1 MKVKTTVIRGNV
13 KGGMIY
19 VYYWYYWKCKKTN
32 WRIRTK
38 GRFKQ
43 SKVSYLYIWNN
54 NQINDKNEANPDLV
68 ENNEI
73 EIFTLETIGLSQNA
87 CTLLLQYFAMLYN
100 KLTFTENAYEDNGNI
115 MGIDYDKDDKEL
127 DSQFE
132 KLEYNEKLD
141 VFSEVIIRYDNKTYF
156 TNNIVSIPF
165 DTKTNGFDI
174 AHLIQKQKV

>member
-1 MKVKTTVIRGNV
+1 MYITETTESVKKLIEELEQKEDLN
-13 KGGMIY
+13 KLKFLIY
-19 VYYWYYWKCKKTN
+19 
-32 WRIRTK
+32 IF
-38 GRFKQ
+38 G
-43 SKVSYLYIWNN
+43 LLNN

-68 ENNEI
+68 ENNEM

-115 MGIDYDKDDKEL
+115 MGIDYDKVDKKL

-141 VFSEVIIRYDNKTYF
+141 VFSEVIIRYDNETYF

-174 AHLIQKQKV
+174 AHLIQNQKV